1 MTENL
6 FGARLSPILSQSLPL
21 GRPGLT
27 AWSCL
32 SFVFMLAQYEKY
44 GYVTAPMVI
53 IGFFHFV
60 YNWDGLYF
68 EEGASLH
75 VAFEW
80 SFN

>member
-1 MTENL
+1 
-6 FGARLSPILSQSLPL
+6 
-21 GRPGLT
+21 
-27 AWSCL
+27 
-32 SFVFMLAQYEKY
+32 MLAQYEKY